1 MKKLL
6 TLAAATVA
14 ASMLTVS
21 ANATTFRFDGINS
34 MAQDAPTNGGNIAFN
49 CGTEGLDLCTANN
62 GDGFDYSKGGISF
75 NATAYA
81 GGSISGESFTR
92 GTADLLIQDLVGDN
106 QGLGVISATEGNAI
120 GNTLDQINFD
130 TGESIVF
137 SFDEVV
143 TITDILLNDG
153 LSQDCPG
160 NGGGEGPCGDVGV
173 IVDGGVIQSFS
184 DFLAMGVLASGGA
197 AAVFV
202 GQTFEFIGLTPDAG
216 YSIEEFRV
224 VPIPGAIPLLLSGL
238 AGLGFASRRKKK
250 TA

>member
-6 TLAAATVA
+6 TLAAATIA
-14 ASMLTVS
+14 ASMVTVS
-21 ANATTFRFDGINS
+21 ANATTFRFDGINGA
-34 MAQDAPTNGGNIAFN
+34 AQDAPTNGGNIAFN
-49 CGTEGLDLCTANN
+49 CGTAGQDFCTANN
-62 GDGFDYSKGGISF
+62 GEGFDYSKSGISF

-81 GGSISGESFTR
+81 GGSISGESFNR
-92 GTADLLIQDLVGDN
+92 GMASLLIQDLVGGN
-106 QGLGVISATEGNAI
+106 QGLGVISSTEGNLI

-160 NGGGEGPCGDVGV
+160 GGGEGPCGDVGV

-202 GQTFEFIGLTPDAG
+202 GQTFEFIGLTSGAG

-238 AGLGFASRRKKK
+238 AGLGFAARRKRK